1 MAKLSVPS
9 FPYEKIGALTRVH
22 RIAICAGTFLLLGGL
37 FFYLIY
43 MPKAGKINELEKD
56 YNDLQVKLTKA
67 RAAAKGFDK
76 YQRQYKEAQVK
87 FRLALQL
94 LPDKKEI
101 PSLLE
106 SISRS
111 GRRSG
116 LEFLLFKPENEVS
129 KDFYAEI
136 PVKIEVRGGY
146 HNLAIFFDQ
155 VARLSRIVNI
165 SNIKIKGAK
174 GSKKV
179 GTHLEAS
186 CVATTYRFVGGS
198 KDEQAEGKSKKGKKG
213 KRG

>member
-1 MAKLSVPS
+1 MAKLTLPS
-9 FPYEKIGALTRVH
+9 FPFEKIGALTRVH

-43 MPKAGKINELEKD
+43 MPKAGKINELKKD
-56 YNDLQVKLTKA
+56 YDDLEVKVTTAK
-67 RAAAKGFDK
+67 AAAKDFDK
-76 YQRQYKEAQVK
+76 HQRRYKEARAR

-106 SISRS
+106 SISKS

-116 LEFLLFKPENEVS
+116 LEFLLFKPEKEVS

-136 PVKIEVRGGY
+136 PVKIQVTGGY
-146 HNLAIFFDQ
+146 HNLAMFFDQ

-165 SNIKIKGAK
+165 SNIKIKGIK
-174 GSKKV
+174 GSKKA
-179 GTHLEAS
+179 GTCLEAS
-186 CVATTYRFVGGS
+186 CVATTFRFV
-198 KDEQAEGKSKKGKKG
+198 EGAPKAKKK
-213 KRG
+213 